1 MSPSRVVD
9 RILGLRLLFSDT
21 FFTSFLGLRAPLRP
35 KGLLLGI
42 LRKSCNIPGSNL
54 EHLGPSLGGL
64 WGSFGSYVGH
74 WGGAFEGMFLMLSLL
89 WSQAFI

>member
-1 MSPSRVVD
+1 MSPSRVVE
-9 RILGLRLLFSDT
+9 RILGVRLLFSDT

-54 EHLGPSLGGL
+54 EHLGASLGGL

-74 WGGAFEGMFLMLSLL
+74 WEGAFEGMFLMLSLL
-89 WSQAFI
+89 WPQAFI